1 MLSKQKTKQ
10 DRDLLNNPRIY
21 QDIADGVK
29 NMLAC
34 ANTSNR
40 HNAIFGTDDL
50 NHGMLK
56 GAVMDSSVGGCA
68 NAIKRK
74 DCNTPSDRW
83 YASAIKGIEQDT
95 VQHMFEE
102 KIAVQLDTLKKLGK
116 FPKKGLDIAIDMH
129 LIPRYDRV
137 PGEDLTRSKY
147 KNGTTYFERYM
158 TVQCVNDKMRTVLA
172 ASYLKRLESVP
183 DYVDIV
189 LKTMA
194 EMDIKIHLV
203 LLDREF
209 FSVDAISRLQENN
222 VKFLMPCKNTGNV
235 VAALREFAQKKREKI
250 SGNVIENN
258 RGSATYYIMITDR
271 KNAKDSDVP
280 EEKYIGFATNHPTIK
295 TEVYAKRWGIETGY
309 GKIEECRAKTR
320 ISDMES
326 RMLCFYYS
334 LVLYNEWIIVRAML
348 SDGTERQSAMTMLT
362 FKVQLESLLIRQ
374 SKPPT

>member
-1 MLSKQKTKQ
+1 
-10 DRDLLNNPRIY
+10 
-21 QDIADGVK
+21 
-29 NMLAC
+29 MLAC
-34 ANTSNR
+34 TSTSSR

-50 NHGMLK
+50 NQGMLK
-56 GAVMDSSVGGCA
+56 GAIMDSSVGGCA
-68 NAIKRK
+68 NAIKRI
-74 DCNTPSDRW
+74 CCSTPSDRW
-83 YASAIKGIEQDT
+83 YASAIKGMEQDA
-95 VQHMFEE
+95 VQHAFEE
-102 KIAVQLDTLKKLGK
+102 KIAAQLDTFKRLGRL
-116 FPKKGLDIAIDMH
+116 PKEGLDVAIDMH

-137 PGEDLTRSKY
+137 PGGELTRAKY

-158 TVQCVNDKMRTVLA
+158 TVQCVNDKMRMVLA
-172 ASYLKRLESVP
+172 ASYLKRLEFVP
-183 DYVDIV
+183 DYVDVV

-194 EMDIKIHLV
+194 GMDIGIHLA

-209 FSVDAISRLQENN
+209 FSVDAISRLQENR
-222 VKFLMPCKNTGNV
+222 VKFLMPCRNTPNV
-235 VAALREFAQKKREKI
+235 VAALRDFAQGKRMKI
-250 SGNVIENN
+250 SINVIESNL
-258 RGSATYYIMITDR
+258 GSVEYTMIITER

-295 TEVYAKRWGIETGY
+295 TEDYAKRWGIEAGC

-334 LVLYNEWIIVRAML
+334 LVLYNEWIIVRAIL

-374 SKPPT
+374 PKPPT

>member
-1 MLSKQKTKQ
+1 MI
-10 DRDLLNNPRIY
+10 NNPRIY
-21 QDIADGVK
+21 EDVANSVK
-29 NMLAC
+29 SMLVC

-68 NAIKRK
+68 NAVRSKHY
-74 DCNTPSDRW
+74 DTPSDRW
-83 YASAIKGIEQDT
+83 YASAIKEIEQDAL
-95 VQHMFEE
+95 QRAFEE
-102 KIAVQLDTLKKLGK
+102 KVAGQLDTLKRLGK
-116 FPKKGLDIAIDMH
+116 FPKKGFDIAIDMH

-137 PGEDLTRSKY
+137 PGEELTRAKY

-189 LKTMA
+189 LKTMTD
-194 EMDIKIHLV
+194 MDIKIHMV

-209 FSVDAISRLQENN
+209 FSIDAIGRLQENS
-222 VKFLMPCKNTGNV
+222 VKFLMPCKNTGNMA
-235 VAALREFAQKKREKI
+235 AALREFAQGKRGKI

-258 RGSATYYIMITDR
+258 WGSAAYYIIITDR

-280 EEKYIGFATNHPTIK
+280 EERYIEFATNHPAIK
-295 TEVYAKRWGIETGY
+295 TEAYAKRWGIET
-309 GKIEECRAKTR
+309 R
-320 ISDMES
+320 
-326 RMLCFYYS
+326 YS
-334 LVLYNEWIIVRAML
+334 EI
-348 SDGTERQSAMTMLT
+348 
-362 FKVQLESLLIRQ
+362 
-374 SKPPT
+374 

>member
-1 MLSKQKTKQ
+1 
-10 DRDLLNNPRIY
+10 
-21 QDIADGVK
+21 
-29 NMLAC
+29 MLAC
-34 ANTSNR
+34 ANISNR

-56 GAVMDSSVGGCA
+56 GAIMDSSVGGCA

-83 YASAIKGIEQDT
+83 YASAIKGIDQDII
-95 VQHMFEE
+95 QHMFKD
-102 KIAVQLDTLKKLGK
+102 KIAEQIDTLKKLDK

-137 PGEDLTRSKY
+137 PGEELTRSKY

-158 TVQCVNDKMRTVLA
+158 TVQCVNDSMRVILA
-172 ASYLKRLESVP
+172 ASYLKMLESVP

-194 EMDIKIHLV
+194 EMDIKIHQV

-250 SGNVIENN
+250 SRNVIENN

-271 KNAKDSDVP
+271 KNAKDSDDP
-280 EEKYIGFATNHPTIK
+280 EEKYIGFATNHPAIK